1 MSSKKIIIR
10 APRVNGKFTS
20 GDGRID
26 VIRLESVPRAC
37 SAIPREMESAEVF
50 IFIYM

>member
-26 VIRLESVPRAC
+26 VIRLENVPGTC
-37 SAIPREMESAEVF
+37 PVILRESTQLGFF
-50 IFIYM
+50 IFI